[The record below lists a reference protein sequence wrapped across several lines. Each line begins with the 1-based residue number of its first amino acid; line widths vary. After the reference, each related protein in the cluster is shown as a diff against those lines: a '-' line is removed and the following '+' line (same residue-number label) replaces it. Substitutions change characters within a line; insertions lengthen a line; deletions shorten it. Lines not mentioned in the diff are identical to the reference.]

1 MYWFCDFL
9 TLIPSEPQ
17 PHKGLLALIEFPAE
31 RDLAV
36 AAALAGTE
44 SEPPDQVATQA
55 YSSTRPWRGCPGQG
69 LGPLQAT
76 WEGEDRTVQRPSSL
90 SCCI

>member
-44 SEPPDQVATQA
+44 SEPPDQVAAQA